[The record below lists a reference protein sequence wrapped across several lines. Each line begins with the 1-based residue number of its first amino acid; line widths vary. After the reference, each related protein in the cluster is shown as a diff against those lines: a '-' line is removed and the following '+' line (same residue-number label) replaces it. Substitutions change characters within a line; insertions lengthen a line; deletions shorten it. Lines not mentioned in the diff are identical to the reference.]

1 MRKFEIL
8 FDHAEPSSLQHPAY
22 SLYGPLGF
30 PPPPPDRPWIY
41 SNFVQTLDGIAS
53 WKGRFPRGSDISQSA
68 EDRWLMDLL
77 RAHADAVLLGVNT
90 LLEERSAIA
99 ATGHTPTATEE
110 KDRGA
115 IYRIEDPALL
125 DLRKH
130 LGRGPE
136 RNIFV
141 TGGATLELSN
151 FAVFDG
157 DQVESAIITTRAG
170 AERLARD
177 QSHPHVQVIVAG
189 DDKFVDLPAAVR
201 TLRQQMGIRYLLC
214 EGGPTLYGYL
224 SRAALVDEKFLTIS
238 PVEAGQI
245 IPPDQELSTSVGPA
259 RLRPTTFNAP
269 GFTKDDAPWWTWM
282 SCRKVGDHQF
292 NRYRRKR

>member
-8 FDHAEPSSLQHPAY
+8 FDNAEESFLQHPAY
-22 SLYGPLGF
+22 SPYGRLGF
-30 PPPPPDRPWIY
+30 PLPAPERPWIY

-53 WKGRFPRGSDISQSA
+53 WKGRYPRGSDISQSA

-99 ATGHTPTATEE
+99 STSHPPTVTEE

-125 DLRKH
+125 DLRKR

-141 TGGATLELSN
+141 TGAATLELSN

-157 DQVESAIITTRAG
+157 DQVEAAIITTRAG
-170 AERLARD
+170 SERLARD
-177 QSHPHVQVIVAG
+177 KSHSHVKVIVAG
-189 DDKFVDLPAAVR
+189 EDKFVDLPAAVH

-224 SRAALVDEKFLTIS
+224 SRAGLVDEKFLTIS

-245 IPPDQELSTSVGPA
+245 IPPEQELSTSVGPA

-292 NRYRRKR
+292 SRYRRRR

>member
-1 MRKFEIL
+1 MLNHRLCSTRPTRCTGLWDFLHPRPTDPGSI
-8 FDHAEPSSLQHPAY
+8 PISSRLLTA
-22 SLYGPLGF
+22 L
-30 PPPPPDRPWIY
+30 PPGK
-41 SNFVQTLDGIAS
+41 GISREA
-53 WKGRFPRGSDISQSA
+53 PIS
-68 EDRWLMDLL
+68 
-77 RAHADAVLLGVNT
+77 
-90 LLEERSAIA
+90 
-99 ATGHTPTATEE
+99 
-110 KDRGA
+110 
-115 IYRIEDPALL
+115 RIEDPALL

-151 FAVFDG
+151 FAVFDS

-224 SRAALVDEKFLTIS
+224 SRAALVGEKFLTIS

-245 IPPDQELSTSVGPA
+245 IPPDHELSTSVGPA